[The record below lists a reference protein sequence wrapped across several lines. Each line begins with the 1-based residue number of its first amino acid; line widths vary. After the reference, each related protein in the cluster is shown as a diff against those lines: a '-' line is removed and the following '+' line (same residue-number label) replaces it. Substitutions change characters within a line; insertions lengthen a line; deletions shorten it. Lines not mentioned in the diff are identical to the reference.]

1 MLIGLHYRAPG
12 QSLPRLAASEFGLWL
27 QHKGGAMFESAPAL
41 LQITEPSRGWT
52 RRSCRS

>member
-27 QHKGGAMFESAPAL
+27 QHKGGAMFESAPGL
-41 LQITEPSRGWT
+41 QQITDASRSWT
-52 RRSCRS
+52 G